1 MSDEINAVNTE
12 STEAPEAER
21 EVVFEDWKAF
31 YAPDPRYNFAPEDWY
46 GTMDETTATG
56 DLKALIDLKHQLD
69 VTADTAARTEIALQM
84 LQLHEANMWT
94 LAYVE
99 ASPTY
104 HAVNAR
110 IQNFLADGVWSDI
123 YRDMGIAHCQCWYIA
138 E

>member
-1 MSDEINAVNTE
+1 MS
-12 STEAPEAER
+12 PG
-21 EVVFEDWKAF
+21 
-31 YAPDPRYNFAPEDWY
+31 YATNVAWY

-110 IQNFLADGVWSDI
+110 IQNFPAEGVWSDI
-123 YRDMGIAHCQCWYIA
+123 YRDMGIAHCHCWYIA